1 MSTRN
6 RHLLVL
12 AVAATL
18 AAPSVLAQDAKV
30 TGKAIGP
37 PAAQEA
43 TPRLPPPALPV
54 AASHP
59 DTAPSTQRLNESAP
73 PLPPEVEE
81 AAMNPS
87 RPPPTNAEAAEP
99 QPPAAGRATIRQ
111 RSKWAQLDVNGD
123 GRISGTEGEGDADFK
138 ANFEMMDA
146 DKDGFITNTEFSSH
160 AKAGHDV
167 GNAEEEEEEKHDH
180 DHDQ

>member
-1 MSTRN
+1 MTTRN
-6 RHLLVL
+6 RHLLML
-12 AVAATL
+12 AMTAAL
-18 AAPSVLAQDAKV
+18 AAPLVLAQDAKV
-30 TGKAIGP
+30 TGKGVDA

-54 AASHP
+54 PAA
-59 DTAPSTQRLNESAP
+59 TAPAPQRLNESAP

-87 RPPPTNAEAAEP
+87 RPPPAKAETA
-99 QPPAAGRATIRQ
+99 PPAADRVSIRQ

-123 GRISGTEGEGDADFK
+123 GRISGTEGQGDADFK

-146 DKDGFITNTEFSSH
+146 DKDGFITNTEYSAR
-160 AKAGHDV
+160 AKAES
-167 GNAEEEEEEKHDH
+167 NESEEEEEERDN
-180 DHDQ
+180 